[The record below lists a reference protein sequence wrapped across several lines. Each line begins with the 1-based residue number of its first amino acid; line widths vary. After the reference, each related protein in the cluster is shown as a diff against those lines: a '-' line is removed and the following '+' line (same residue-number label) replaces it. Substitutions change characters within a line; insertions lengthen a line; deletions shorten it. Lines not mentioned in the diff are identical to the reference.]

1 LQANYPI
8 ATNIV
13 YLPDSFYLIAHFLW
27 HKANDIMHYHNI
39 IKKALIK
46 YCTNFN
52 EGFDVLATEHFPT
65 QHSVVDWCVGVTI
78 NNYISETANL
88 MLGQLKIKYWCS
100 ANDAKDIGHLGIIC
114 GCKKSNIYSAMIS
127 KLSLLGRGKQ
137 ALKCSKTVFASLIS
151 SQKSA
156 PLSFPQ

>member
-1 LQANYPI
+1 
-8 ATNIV
+8 V
-13 YLPDSFYLIAHFLW
+13 
-27 HKANDIMHYHNI
+27 
-39 IKKALIK
+39 
-46 YCTNFN
+46 
-52 EGFDVLATEHFPT
+52 
-65 QHSVVDWCVGVTI
+65 WCVGVTI
-78 NNYISETANL
+78 NNYTSETANL

-151 SQKSA
+151 SQQSA